1 MIRVSVGVSVSC
13 RVGGSDTI
21 SFKDVIGFLCLN
33 VDNGRQT
40 DRLNIATAGKTAR
53 TCFWRRLPAQQ
64 RNSDDIVSLWSVQ
77 LRTVKCTPVWT
88 GDGERTSNNLKN
100 GIVHLQHT
108 HTHTHHTTRM
118 QCQSSQQDISW
129 ISFVLQNYEGYS
141 ASKWRCVSGATL
153 RMWTY
158 RPAAI
163 RSITNELYQSE
174 LRPTSTMQRLTGRY
188 NDTTQPTDGAAAQ
201 RRVGWAEGAVAPGD
215 AARRRRKTASPE
227 IFYV

>member
-1 MIRVSVGVSVSC
+1 MIRVSVGVSASC

-108 HTHTHHTTRM
+108 HTHTHTTPHACSVSHCNKISAEFPSYSKTTRDTAL
-118 QCQSSQQDISW
+118 QSGDG
-129 ISFVLQNYEGYS
+129 FL
-141 ASKWRCVSGATL
+141 ARH
-153 RMWTY
+153 
-158 RPAAI
+158 AACG
-163 RSITNELYQSE
+163 
-174 LRPTSTMQRLTGRY
+174 PTGRQQY
-188 NDTTQPTDGAAAQ
+188 DPSRMSYISPSCD
-201 RRVGWAEGAVAPGD
+201 
-215 AARRRRKTASPE
+215 RRRQCND
-227 IFYV
+227 

>member
-1 MIRVSVGVSVSC
+1 MIRVSVGVSASC

-40 DRLNIATAGKTAR
+40 DRLNVATAGKTAR

-108 HTHTHHTTRM
+108 HTHTHHTHAVSVIATRY
-118 QCQSSQQDISW
+118 QLNFLRTPKTTRDTALQSGDG
-129 ISFVLQNYEGYS
+129 FLARHS
-141 ASKWRCVSGATL
+141 ACG
-153 RMWTY
+153 
-158 RPAAI
+158 P
-163 RSITNELYQSE
+163 
-174 LRPTSTMQRLTGRY
+174 TGRQQY
-188 NDTTQPTDGAAAQ
+188 DPSRMSYISPSCDPRRQCND
-201 RRVGWAEGAVAPGD
+201 
-215 AARRRRKTASPE
+215 
-227 IFYV
+227 